1 MNILYFFSE
10 TCPGCPRIKPA
21 VEKLKMNHHVQ
32 EIDAEK
38 QPRIAESYGVQG
50 LPTVIVVDKGKIVQR
65 HTGVSKNII
74 RELETL
80 L

>member
-1 MNILYFFSE
+1 
-10 TCPGCPRIKPA
+10 
-21 VEKLKMNHHVQ
+21 MNHHVQ